1 MQAEGQMGHVQDCC
15 MPQGPGLGRGAA
27 SELHGW
33 QLQLWQRGRA
43 GLLHDVESQMAEG
56 SRVELQ

>member
-15 MPQGPGLGRGAA
+15 MPQGPGLGCGAA

-33 QLQLWQRGRA
+33 QLQLWQ
-43 GLLHDVESQMAEG
+43 
-56 SRVELQ
+56 